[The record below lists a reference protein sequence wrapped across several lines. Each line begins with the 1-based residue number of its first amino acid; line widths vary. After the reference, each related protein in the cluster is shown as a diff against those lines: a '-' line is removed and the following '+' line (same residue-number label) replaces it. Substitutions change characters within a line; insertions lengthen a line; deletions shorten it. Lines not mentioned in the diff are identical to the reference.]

1 MQSIF
6 GLYVS
11 NLMKSE
17 DYTLLNGRIAY
28 KIGYKKQNITL
39 FVKGENLTNTKYTIN
54 EGYPMPGAI
63 AMGGFEFK
71 F

>member
-28 KIGYKKQNITL
+28 KIGNKKQNITL
-39 FVKGENLTNTKYTIN
+39 FVKRGKFDKYEI
-54 EGYPMPGAI
+54 YH
-63 AMGGFEFK
+63 
-71 F
+71 